1 MPIDKIK
8 IDMKFIH
15 GISIDKKDEEII
27 KVILQI
33 GKTFGLNV
41 LAEGVENS
49 LQLEFLKDNECQE
62 IQGFYYYKPIPA
74 EKMEKLLEPGSKGGR
89 K

>member
-1 MPIDKIK
+1 MGITISIDDFGTEYSSLSRLNNMPIDKIK

-41 LAEGVENS
+41 LAEVLENS
-49 LQLEFLKDNECQE
+49 LQLEFFK
-62 IQGFYYYKPIPA
+62 
-74 EKMEKLLEPGSKGGR
+74 R
-89 K
+89 